1 MKVKDAS
8 EVRRLDAKRTDGSR
22 PTRKDA
28 SSVTTDKVSTDST
41 AKLEAA
47 TTAARASAGSNRQL
61 RLEQIETAIKN
72 GTFKPDPARIA
83 ARILDDAKI
92 TAELQAMLNH

>member
-8 EVRRLDAKRTDGSR
+8 EVRRLDAKRTDGST

-28 SSVTTDKVSTDST
+28 PATTTDKVSTDST

-47 TTAARASAGSNRQL
+47 TTAAKASARSNREL
-61 RLEQIETAIKN
+61 RLEEIETAIKN

-83 ARILDDAKI
+83 ARILDDAQI
-92 TAELQAMLNH
+92 TAQLQAMLHH